1 MYPLFETL
9 CLLEGQIRH
18 AEWHE
23 RRFAHSYFREFG
35 RLPSF
40 SLLEGVCIPEEFQ
53 KGKNRLR
60 ILYNSEGTKAEIEP
74 YQTAPLNRLRLIEAP
89 EIDYSLK
96 WRDRSA
102 LDQLKQQRGDADD
115 VLILQHGAIRDTSYC
130 NVVFFDG
137 KDWLTPATPLLEGTA
152 RARLIAEGKIVPQE
166 LTLSDLPKMQGFR
179 LINALREFEE
189 EETRGME
196 NLVF

>member
-9 CLLEGQIRH
+9 CLVDGQVQH

-40 SLLEGVCIPEEFQ
+40 SLFEGICIPEEFK

-60 ILYNSEGTKAEIEP
+60 ILYNSLDTLAEFEP
-74 YQTAPLNRLRLIEAP
+74 YQPALLNRLRLIEAP

-102 LDQLKQQRGDADD
+102 LDRLKQQRGVADD

-137 KDWLTPATPLLEGTA
+137 GEWLTPATPLLEGTA
-152 RARLIAEGKIVPQE
+152 RARLIAEGKIIPRE

-189 EETRGME
+189 EETRGIE
-196 NLVF
+196 NLLK

>member
-9 CLLEGQIRH
+9 CLLDGEIQH

-23 RRFAHSYFREFG
+23 RRFVRFYLREFG
-35 RLPSF
+35 QQPSY
-40 SLLEGVCIPEEFQ
+40 SLLDGLKIPKEFQ

-60 ILYNSEGTKAEIEP
+60 IRYHAQGTLAEFEP
-74 YQTAPLNRLRLIEAP
+74 YHPAPLNRLRLIEAP
-89 EIDYSLK
+89 QLDYSLK
-96 WRDRSA
+96 WTDRSA
-102 LDQLKQQRGDADD
+102 LNQLKEQKGEADD
-115 VLILQHGAIRDTSYC
+115 VLILQKGFIRDTSYC

-152 RARLIAEGKIVPQE
+152 RARLIAEGKIKPRE

-179 LINALREFEE
+179 LVNALREFEE

>member
-9 CLLEGQIRH
+9 CLLDGEIQH

-23 RRFAHSYFREFG
+23 RRFLRSYLREFG
-35 RLPSF
+35 QQPSY
-40 SLLEGVCIPEEFQ
+40 SLLDGLKIPEEFR

-60 ILYNSEGTKAEIEP
+60 ILYNSKETKAEIEP

-96 WRDRSA
+96 WTDRSA
-102 LDQLKQQRGDADD
+102 LNRLKEQKGEADD
-115 VLILQHGAIRDTSYC
+115 VLILQEGLIQDTSYC

-137 KDWLTPATPLLEGTA
+137 KDWLTPSTPLLEGTA
-152 RARLIAEGKIVPQE
+152 RARLIAEGKIVPRE

-179 LINALREFEE
+179 LVNALREFEE

>member
-9 CLLEGQIRH
+9 CLLDGQVQH

-35 RLPSF
+35 QLPTY
-40 SLLEGVCIPEEFQ
+40 SLLDDLSIPEEFQ

-60 ILYNSEGTKAEIEP
+60 ILYHDQGTLAEFEP
-74 YQTAPLNRLRLIEAP
+74 YHPATLNRLQLIEAP
-89 EIDYSLK
+89 DIDYSLK

-102 LDQLKQQRGDADD
+102 LDRLKQQRGDADD
-115 VLILQHGAIRDTSYC
+115 VLISQHGAIRDTSYC

-152 RARLIAEGKIVPQE
+152 RARLIAEGKIVPRD